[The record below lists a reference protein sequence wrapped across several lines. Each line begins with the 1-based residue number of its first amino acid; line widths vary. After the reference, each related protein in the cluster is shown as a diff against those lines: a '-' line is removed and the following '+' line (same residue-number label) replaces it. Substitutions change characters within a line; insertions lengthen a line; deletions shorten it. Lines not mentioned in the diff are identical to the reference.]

1 MKTNATL
8 FGFLITATLV
18 LAGCFFT
25 PWGSRGTS
33 SASISVSMKQPTAP
47 LTSIA
52 LIVSGPDMSTIAKS
66 VDPQASELIL
76 EVPAGSARTFTLLIN
91 TFSVTFKGQ
100 TTVDLKPGEETVV
113 DITPTLEATQ
123 IIIPD
128 SYNYRIVQ
136 ISDMNGTGW
145 TEVDYSQ
152 LGLGM
157 VNGYEFYPYDIDFDK
172 EGRIYVANSSDGV
185 IRLDDIN
192 DTSAEWVVKGAGAP
206 YYVNSIAID
215 RVRDLLYFTI
225 RYDQNVYQAD
235 LSKTPPWIPVLF
247 EVILE
252 PEITSFDSTG
262 MAVDEE
268 GFLYLANISS
278 YQIIKYNPQAA
289 LGSRVV
295 GIYNTN
301 LGFPW
306 DGMDVVTKD
315 GFVYLASHDSP
326 TYVIQRLDQNLDF
339 IDGFGSMKDP
349 PQQAGEF
356 WSPYRFVAILN
367 KKLYVLDDGT
377 DPITY
382 NPVSRVVS
390 FGNASGEGWETYGK
404 YGTGIG
410 EFDFPFS
417 SGC

>member
-1 MKTNATL
+1 
-8 FGFLITATLV
+8 
-18 LAGCFFT
+18 
-25 PWGSRGTS
+25 
-33 SASISVSMKQPTAP
+33 MKQPTAA

-52 LIVSGPDMSTIAKS
+52 LIVSGPDMSTIAKT
-66 VDPQASELIL
+66 VDLQTSELTV

-100 TTVDLKPGEETVV
+100 TTVDLKPGEEAVV
-113 DITPTLEATQ
+113 DITPTLESTQ

-128 SYNYRIVQ
+128 SDNYRVVQ
-136 ISDMNGTGW
+136 ISDMDGTGW
-145 TEVDYSQ
+145 TEIDYSQ

-157 VNGYEFYPYDIDFDK
+157 VNYSEFNPYDIDFDK
-172 EGRIYVANSSDGV
+172 EGRIYVANNSDGV

-206 YYVNSIAID
+206 YYVNAIAID
-215 RVRDLLYFTI
+215 REHNFLYFTI
-225 RYDQNVYQAD
+225 RYNQNVYQAD

-247 EVILE
+247 DVILE
-252 PEITSFDSTG
+252 PEITSFDASG
-262 MAVDEE
+262 IAADAQ
-268 GFLYLANISS
+268 GFLYFANISS
-278 YQIIKYNPQAA
+278 YQIIKYDPDAA
-289 LGSRVV
+289 AGSRVV
-295 GIYNTN
+295 AIYNTD

-306 DGMDVVTKD
+306 DGMDVVAKD
-315 GFVYLASHDSP
+315 GYVYVVDHDSP
-326 TYVIQRLDQNLDF
+326 THVIQQFDQNLNF
-339 IDGFGSMKDP
+339 IQGFGSVKDP

-382 NPVSRVVS
+382 NPMSRIVS
-390 FGNASGEGWETYGK
+390 FGNGSGEGWETYGK
-404 YGTGIG
+404 YGSGIG

-417 SGC
+417 SGY

>member
-1 MKTNATL
+1 MKTKATL
-8 FGFLITATLV
+8 FGFLITATVV

-33 SASISVSMKQPTAP
+33 SASISVSMKQPAAP

-66 VDPQASELIL
+66 VDPQASELTL
-76 EVPAGSARTFTLLIN
+76 EVPAGSARTFTILIN

-128 SYNYRIVQ
+128 SYNYRVVQ
-136 ISDMNGTGW
+136 ISDMEGAGW

-157 VNGYEFYPYDIDFDK
+157 TNYFDFYPYDIDFDK
-172 EGRIYVANSSDGV
+172 EGRIYIANSAEGV

-192 DTSAEWVVKGAGAP
+192 DTSAEWIIYSGTGLYLVKT
-206 YYVNSIAID
+206 IAID
-215 RVRDLLYFTI
+215 RAQDLLYFSTGGYI
-225 RYDQNVYQAD
+225 LYRAD
-235 LSKTPPWIPVLF
+235 LNAAPLPISP
-247 EVILE
+247 
-252 PEITSFDSTG
+252 TSFDLSQEGIGFPTATG
-262 MAVDEE
+262 IAVDEQ
-268 GFLYLANISS
+268 GYLYIADRSN
-278 YQIIKYNPQAA
+278 YQIIKYDSQATE
-289 LGSRVV
+289 GSRVV
-295 GIYNTN
+295 TIYNTN
-301 LGFPW
+301 LGYSL
-306 DGMDVVTKD
+306 DGMDVVAKD
-315 GFVYLASHDSP
+315 GFVYLASYDSP
-326 TYVIQRLDQNLDF
+326 TYVIQQLDQNLNF
-339 IDGFGSMKDP
+339 IHGFGSVKDP
-349 PQQAGEF
+349 PQQTGEF